1 MQEGKRDENFDFE
14 DEPNNDQI
22 PPVLSVGEK
31 LEAASKPK
39 QKMPRTKQRRGRG
52 NLAERDDPDSP
63 EPDADDSVSK
73 GQVPKVSMSSRVSL
87 PKISIPRE
95 DMPKR
100 ATAAGEDSEALPK
113 KIPTLKIKIGRMDSP
128 VSVGSDEA
136 EFKSK
141 KHRRGSL
148 ERAKS
153 KEERKSS
160 VDDDDVTLQKVPKLK
175 IKLGQPPPS
184 KVPDRDPME
193 TSFPP
198 MAELT
203 KEDIPPLLLRTTPTS
218 SPRSAKG
225 KVTPRPTPVEQ
236 TGGEHQG
243 VSEPALEEEKEEDN
257 EEKSLAPVLNTD
269 PSPKKKSLGSI
280 DSLATKLLAKQQSNS
295 VSDKTSELNNIFGPE
310 EPLQVNMGEEVANH
324 QADRTDEGPSELELL
339 AMELSNQLAKEKQQ
353 KDETERKEKEGEPG
367 MEDNE
372 SIQHHDHKYKFKQ
385 LNKPSHSENRSSTSP
400 GPPTPVKINLNTSSV
415 ADSNPLRRMR
425 KKELLNQYYGIETVV
440 PVSEAGTNGPALA
453 ALPEAAVPEMV
464 PYRAP
469 VKMNI
474 MREPPIRNIIK
485 MPKAVASVTSV
496 PTRADYQ
503 SQLEANLE
511 RKRKREGKEPLPGK
525 GKKGGKLKKE
535 EKEYKPKIKMN
546 LDDEDAEGD
555 GTDKVRRTRGKPP
568 KKRVVEESDEEDDP
582 KVSFIE
588 SKKNESLKYA
598 EELLANFDDGGG
610 EEDKPDRGKQERRKE
625 KKQKRRREEE
635 DAGSQPNTKTPRIV
649 IKFSKNKDPAKNI
662 PKDNNG
668 LTKPPVQKAGDSDMQ
683 KKLPKLKIKNL
694 IEPNPS

>member
-1 MQEGKRDENFDFE
+1 M
-14 DEPNNDQI
+14 
-22 PPVLSVGEK
+22 LS
-31 LEAASKPK
+31 SKSS
-39 QKMPRTKQRRGRG
+39 RLRNVSRRRGG
-52 NLAERDDPDSP
+52 
-63 EPDADDSVSK
+63 K
-73 GQVPKVSMSSRVSL
+73 SRRRMRSGVW
-87 PKISIPRE
+87 
-95 DMPKR
+95 KR
-100 ATAAGEDSEALPK
+100 T
-113 KIPTLKIKIGRMDSP
+113 
-128 VSVGSDEA
+128 
-136 EFKSK
+136 
-141 KHRRGSL
+141 
-148 ERAKS
+148 
-153 KEERKSS
+153 RK
-160 VDDDDVTLQKVPKLK
+160 
-175 IKLGQPPPS
+175 
-184 KVPDRDPME
+184 
-193 TSFPP
+193 
-198 MAELT
+198 
-203 KEDIPPLLLRTTPTS
+203 
-218 SPRSAKG
+218 
-225 KVTPRPTPVEQ
+225 
-236 TGGEHQG
+236 
-243 VSEPALEEEKEEDN
+243 
-257 EEKSLAPVLNTD
+257 
-269 PSPKKKSLGSI
+269 
-280 DSLATKLLAKQQSNS
+280 
-295 VSDKTSELNNIFGPE
+295 DK
-310 EPLQVNMGEEVANH
+310 
-324 QADRTDEGPSELELL
+324 
-339 AMELSNQLAKEKQQ
+339 
-353 KDETERKEKEGEPG
+353 
-367 MEDNE
+367 
-372 SIQHHDHKYKFKQ
+372 
-385 LNKPSHSENRSSTSP
+385 
-400 GPPTPVKINLNTSSV
+400 
-415 ADSNPLRRMR
+415 RRMR